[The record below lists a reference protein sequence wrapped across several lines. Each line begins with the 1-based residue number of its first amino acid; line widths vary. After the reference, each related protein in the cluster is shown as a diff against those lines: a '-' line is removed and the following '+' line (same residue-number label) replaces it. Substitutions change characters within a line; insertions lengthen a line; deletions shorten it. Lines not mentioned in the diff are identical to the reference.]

1 MTLTEVTLRNGAE
14 ASPGTACLACLAP
27 MVYPDG
33 RVAVT
38 VDVGTDGEHEY
49 LVHPGE
55 TFPVRDQ
62 TWRLDRVDNPGTDD
76 WRVLLIRVG

>member
-1 MTLTEVTLRNGAE
+1 MTLTEITLSNGAE
-14 ASPGTACLACLAP
+14 GSSTMACLAP

-49 LVHPGE
+49 LLHPGE
-55 TFPVRDQ
+55 TFPVHDQ
-62 TWRLDRVDNPGTDD
+62 TWRLDRVDNPGTDY
-76 WRVLLIRVG
+76 WQVRLVRVG